1 MGGKEWPKSTIDC
14 LHGMQLAGLEKK
26 KRTSKKNSV
35 QFPLM
40 NTLEIF
46 SFL

>member
-26 KRTSKKNSV
+26 KPN
-35 QFPLM
+35 
-40 NTLEIF
+40 E
-46 SFL
+46 